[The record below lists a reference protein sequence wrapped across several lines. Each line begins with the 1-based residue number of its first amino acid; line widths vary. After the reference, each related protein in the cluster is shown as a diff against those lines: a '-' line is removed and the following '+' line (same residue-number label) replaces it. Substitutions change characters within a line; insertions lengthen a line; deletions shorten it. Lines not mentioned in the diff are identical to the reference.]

1 VSLVKMK
8 PETIARRAAERVA
21 KRAAARTERIRR
33 LREIIEQRRDP
44 SGVYAEL
51 LAEAE
56 AECE

>member
-1 VSLVKMK
+1 MK